1 MKNILYTVAIVFALS
16 FVTNAQNDWFV
27 SNWDNIDDS
36 FDRTEIDVPL
46 FPVGH
51 GLTENTNLPL
61 GSGLF
66 ILGALGAGYAIV
78 RRRRK

>member
-1 MKNILYTVAIVFALS
+1 MKKSLYTLVMVFALGL
-16 FVTNAQNDWFV
+16 VANAQNDWFV
-27 SNWDNIDDS
+27 SNWDNIDNS

-61 GSGLF
+61 GNGLF
-66 ILGALGAGYAIV
+66 ILGALGAGYAV
-78 RRRRK
+78 ARRRRK